1 MKSAASSPRST
12 TGRRV
17 GLHLVLG
24 GARSGKSAFAEA
36 AAKAASLERA
46 ASSRAETEAD
56 DSGSIRP
63 GQRLYLA
70 TSRIYD
76 SAHEDRIAKHRAARD
91 PDWQLHEEPIALA
104 ETLARLDD
112 PGTVILVDCLTLWL
126 TNLLL
131 DKEDIGNHIERL
143 ERTLPTLSAHVI
155 LVANEV
161 GLSVAPETAL
171 GNAFRDEAGLLNQRM
186 AACADRVDFIA
197 AGLPLRL
204 KG

>member
-1 MKSAASSPRST
+1 M
-12 TGRRV
+12 

-112 PGTVILVDCLTLWL
+112 PGPVILVDCLTLWL

-143 ERTLPTLSAHVI
+143 ERTLPALSAHVI

-171 GNAFRDEAGLLNQRM
+171 GNAFRDEAALLNQRM
-186 AACADRVDFIA
+186 AACADCVDFVA

>member
-1 MKSAASSPRST
+1 M
-12 TGRRV
+12 

-24 GARSGKSAFAEA
+24 GARSGKSAFAESA
-36 AAKAASLERA
+36 AREISQEYAASPPPEN
-46 ASSRAETEAD
+46 
-56 DSGSIRP
+56 GGFQP
-63 GQRLYLA
+63 GQCLYLA

-104 ETLARLDD
+104 QTLARLDQ
-112 PGTVILVDCLTLWL
+112 PGVVILVDCLTLWL

-131 DKEDIGNHIERL
+131 DKEDIGNHVEGL
-143 ERTLPTLSAHVI
+143 ERTLPGLSAHVI

>member
-1 MKSAASSPRST
+1 M
-12 TGRRV
+12 

-24 GARSGKSAFAEA
+24 GARSGKSAFAESA
-36 AAKAASLERA
+36 AREISQEYTASPPPEN
-46 ASSRAETEAD
+46 
-56 DSGSIRP
+56 GGFQP

-104 ETLARLDD
+104 QTLARLDQ
-112 PGTVILVDCLTLWL
+112 PGVVILVDCLTLWL

-131 DKEDIGNHIERL
+131 DKEDIGNHVEQL
-143 ERTLPTLSAHVI
+143 ERTLPGLSAHVI